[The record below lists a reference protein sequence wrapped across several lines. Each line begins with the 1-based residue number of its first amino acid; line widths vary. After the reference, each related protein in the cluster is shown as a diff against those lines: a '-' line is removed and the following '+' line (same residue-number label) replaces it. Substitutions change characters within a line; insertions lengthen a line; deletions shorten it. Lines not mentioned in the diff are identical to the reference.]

1 MSTPAAPVRLQNV
14 IQYRL
19 MTTLVDTI
27 QCDCSPSRGRLPLTP
42 HAQRPV
48 ADTPERVDQLV
59 GPQLRG
65 RDREHCLLVSLDT
78 KNRVLAIDTVSVGS
92 VDHTFMAPREVYRD
106 ALFRG
111 AAAIVLAHNHPS
123 GDPTPSPA
131 DRAITRRLTAAG
143 VAIGVPLVDHLVIG
157 DTHFTS
163 MARQGQV

>member
-1 MSTPAAPVRLQNV
+1 M
-14 IQYRL
+14 
-19 MTTLVDTI
+19 
-27 QCDCSPSRGRLPLTP
+27 
-42 HAQRPV
+42 
-48 ADTPERVDQLV
+48 
-59 GPQLRG
+59 
-65 RDREHCLLVSLDT
+65 SLDT
-78 KNRVLAIDTVSVGS
+78 KNRVLSIDTVSVGS

-143 VAIGVPLVDHLVIG
+143 LAIGVPLVDHLVIG